1 MRKVLLVT
9 CCLACCLGCTM
20 FKTSKRWYRE
30 YINPTPKVDLT
41 MQADEQSAPDGF
53 ATSFVPVD
61 TKLNLLERDFS
72 TQDKYPEDAWFDAFL
87 VKYPWVDQIIA
98 VNVHGEVLTSRDA
111 GAPVD
116 HEAMDFASM
125 CQGEFEHRMPK
136 AHVVSGLSGEK
147 IALSMPF
154 FKNNKKKGCLVALFA
169 CDKVVR
175 FAPSPDD
182 LIILD
187 DQGRALWP
195 GRYGDLMP
203 EVTGQPWQDRLAEQV
218 SGEIEI
224 QGKHFFWLGR
234 SFAGS
239 WLVYMSEIRD
249 S

>member
-9 CCLACCLGCTM
+9 CCLACCLGCSM
-20 FKTSKRWYRE
+20 LKTSKRWYRE

-41 MQADEQSAPDGF
+41 VQAHEQSAPQGF
-53 ATSFVPVD
+53 AASFVPVD

-87 VKYPWVDQIIA
+87 VKYPWIDQIVA
-98 VNVHGEVLTSRDA
+98 VNVHGEVLTSRTA
-111 GAPVD
+111 GAG
-116 HEAMDFASM
+116 MDESIDYEPL
-125 CQGEFEHRMPK
+125 CHGDIEHRLPK
-136 AHVVSGLSGEK
+136 AHVVSGPSGRM

-154 FKNNKKKGCLVALFA
+154 FKNNKWKGCLVALFA
-169 CDKVVR
+169 WDKVVR
-175 FAPSPDD
+175 FAPSADD

-187 DQGRALWP
+187 GQGNVLWP
-195 GRYGDLMP
+195 GRYGDFMP
-203 EVTGQPWQDRLAEQV
+203 GVTGQPWQDRLADQV
-218 SGEIEI
+218 SGEIEV